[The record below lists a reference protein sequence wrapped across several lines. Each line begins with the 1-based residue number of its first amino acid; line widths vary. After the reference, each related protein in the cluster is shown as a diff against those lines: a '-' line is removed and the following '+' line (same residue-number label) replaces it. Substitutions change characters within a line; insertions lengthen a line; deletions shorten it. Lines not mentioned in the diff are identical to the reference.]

1 MLVAEHAGSHMR
13 RSSKCVT
20 LNASIQLPTVTSAQ
34 AQATRVTPIKPIM
47 CYSRTAQLVA
57 RGRCDVA

>member
-1 MLVAEHAGSHMR
+1 MLVAEHAGSHRR

-34 AQATRVTPIKPIM
+34 AKALMPM
-47 CYSRTAQLVA
+47 
-57 RGRCDVA
+57 